1 MDREE
6 RAPREHGG
14 GLDEPRRAPREP
26 APRRRRRG
34 ARVLPRRAAGP
45 AGRREDTERVQFC
58 PDSRHPMSFFFLL
71 FLFFPFFFF
80 FFFFFLH
87 SFLFF
92 C

>member
-1 MDREE
+1 MNP
-6 RAPREHGG
+6 AA
-14 GLDEPRRAPREP
+14 RRASLLLVAGVGVRGYYP
-26 APRRRRRG
+26 AAPQ
-34 ARVLPRRAAGP
+34 VTP

-80 FFFFFLH
+80 FFFLH